1 MAVIECVPT
10 CATVGEKLKIAWPL
24 LFRASPL
31 ELPMVVVRPLNV
43 SRKKTTPVGMK
54 PAAVAPLTA
63 SAMLAV
69 IVSGVPTV
77 AGLALAFTVLVI
89 GALIVFSPTARDVPD
104 LKLLSPPNCALITC
118 VVPAAKLRV
127 LNEK

>member
-10 CATVGEKLKIAWPL
+10 CAAVGEKLNIAWPL
-24 LFRASPL
+24 PLRACPL
-31 ELPMVVVRPLNV
+31 GLPMVRVTPLNV

-54 PAAVAPLTA
+54 PAAVAPLTT

-69 IVSGVPTV
+69 IVSVVPTF

-89 GALIVFSPTARDVPD
+89 GALMVFSPSATDAPD
-104 LKLLSPPNCALITC
+104 
-118 VVPAAKLRV
+118 
-127 LNEK
+127 